1 MNLDFINELTNN
13 LKESNFVQNFIKELG
28 EYVEEK
34 LVEQGI
40 STQAQSKRK
49 TSVVSRNTI
58 NNKQNEI
65 LQEYAKQTENKGE
78 MYFVAGKKSNQYTIY
93 KYQGDQNSTIQ
104 VEESKIPKDATIGS
118 VLRLENGE
126 YIEDKEDTRNIN
138 NQITQMTNEV
148 LDKQD
153 QKLENFRKEGHLY
166 MVEEDRGNQIYL
178 TDITDETSNIV
189 LEEVEF
195 PTELISQA
203 TEGTVFQYKNGTYQF
218 YSRDGFER

>member
-1 MNLDFINELTNN
+1 
-13 LKESNFVQNFIKELG
+13 
-28 EYVEEK
+28 
-34 LVEQGI
+34 
-40 STQAQSKRK
+40 
-49 TSVVSRNTI
+49 
-58 NNKQNEI
+58 
-65 LQEYAKQTENKGE
+65 

-93 KYQGDQNSTIQ
+93 KYQGDQNSIIQ

-178 TDITDETSNIV
+178 TDITDETNNIV
-189 LEEVEF
+189 LEEVDF